1 MPKETPDLL
10 QIKDTVR
17 KMSFDAK
24 TLTGS
29 DGSNYSQEANQCSQ
43 DPTLRMG
50 ITTVQGASWG
60 RDMRMAQHEEDRE
73 MCIENGTEP

>member
-1 MPKETPDLL
+1 MPKETSDLL
-10 QIKDTVR
+10 QIMDTVR

-29 DGSNYSQEANQCSQ
+29 GGSDYSQEGNQSSQ
-43 DPTLRMG
+43 DPTRGMG
-50 ITTVQGASWG
+50 LTTKQGASWA
-60 RDMRMAQHEEDRE
+60 REMRMAQHVKDRE

>member
-1 MPKETPDLL
+1 MPKETSDLL
-10 QIKDTVR
+10 QIRDTVR

-29 DGSNYSQEANQCSQ
+29 GGSNYSQEANQCSQ

-50 ITTVQGASWG
+50 ITTVQGASWA